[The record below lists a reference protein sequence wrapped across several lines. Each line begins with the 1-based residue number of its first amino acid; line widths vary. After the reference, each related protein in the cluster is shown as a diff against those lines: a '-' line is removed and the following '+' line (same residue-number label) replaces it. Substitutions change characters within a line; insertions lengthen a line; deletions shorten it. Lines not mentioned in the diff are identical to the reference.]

1 MKNNSISVIQK
12 PDLIFGC
19 VRAGITTVS
28 KILQNNGLNIID
40 EQLAFLLDLG
50 LSFDKSSI

>member
-1 MKNNSISVIQK
+1 MKNNSISEIQK
-12 PDLIFGC
+12 SDLIFGC
-19 VRAGITTVS
+19 VREGIIIVS

-40 EQLAFLLDLG
+40 EQLAFLLDLS